1 MLLGV
6 TWLHRAGKLID
17 KDIDIM
23 KELDYIASVFRY
35 YRNDEGKINWHHVM
49 ESVQGKKQKV
59 RSLVSRN
66 TEMDSVIVQFVKFG
80 MDHFGQIGVHVAIQ
94 N

>member
-1 MLLGV
+1 
-6 TWLHRAGKLID
+6 
-17 KDIDIM
+17 
-23 KELDYIASVFRY
+23 
-35 YRNDEGKINWHHVM
+35 M

-80 MDHFGQIGVHVAIQ
+80 MDHFAQIGVHFAIQ